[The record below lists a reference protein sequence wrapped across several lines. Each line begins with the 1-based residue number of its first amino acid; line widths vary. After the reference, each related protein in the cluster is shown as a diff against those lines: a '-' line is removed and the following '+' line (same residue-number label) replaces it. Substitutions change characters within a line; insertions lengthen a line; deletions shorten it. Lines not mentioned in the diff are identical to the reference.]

1 MPEGALQRAVE
12 LLGRIGE
19 QPDELTVA
27 ELASDAGMPT
37 STAYR
42 LLAELEQHGLVQRGA
57 GRTVALGTRLV
68 ALGRTAEEA
77 LRERLVEPARGVM
90 EQLSGR
96 LGETAILTA
105 PCGLEGIVLHV
116 VEADEHSVRLSY
128 ALYRRAPM
136 HRGASGKILAAYL
149 DPGERARLLEA
160 IGSARLERE
169 LDRIRRAGFAY
180 TVGELD
186 AGRRR
191 ACGADPRP
199 PRPDRRRTVDRR
211 ARRASRSARAIQA
224 GRALCR
230 ADDRARLPALTTP
243 RVRVHVAPRERND
256 LRLSCHLERRRSRRT
271 RRGPGAADRPSPAPR
286 QARRQG
292 PRPRCSARP
301 GGAEPRR
308 AVERRLWA
316 RGDHGRAVHG
326 RRVGA
331 AVHAADHARDHGD
344 AGAAGDLLLPGDHRA
359 SRRRWLLRGLK
370 GEPRA
375 LAGDAR
381 GGLAGRRLRAD
392 GGGQPRRR
400 CREPRAACSRAS
412 PTTCC
417 SCRWSDWRS

>member
-186 AGRRR
+186 
-191 ACGADPRP
+191 
-199 PRPDRRRTVDRR
+199 
-211 ARRASRSARAIQA
+211 
-224 GRALCR
+224 
-230 ADDRARLPALTTP
+230 
-243 RVRVHVAPRERND
+243 
-256 LRLSCHLERRRSRRT
+256 
-271 RRGPGAADRPSPAPR
+271 PGAAALAVPILDR
-286 QARRQG
+286 
-292 PRPRCSARP
+292 
-301 GGAEPRR
+301 
-308 AVERRLWA
+308 
-316 RGDHGRAVHG
+316 RG
-326 RRVGA
+326 RV
-331 AVHAADHARDHGD
+331 
-344 AGAAGDLLLPGDHRA
+344 AAGLSIAGPAERLAAPELYKPVVLSAAQTIERA
-359 SRRRWLLRGLK
+359 YQR
-370 GEPRA
+370 
-375 LAGDAR
+375 
-381 GGLAGRRLRAD
+381 
-392 GGGQPRRR
+392 
-400 CREPRAACSRAS
+400 
-412 PTTCC
+412 
-417 SCRWSDWRS
+417 